1 MLPVQRH
8 FAMDLRELEIQGCVK
23 QPHWAR
29 VTCHVQSL
37 MDCGVCPAGCIDLGM
52 VSFLADPSD
61 AIVSQTDSDD
71 RDEKEKALSLTDFTF
86 ETDDGST

>member
-1 MLPVQRH
+1 
-8 FAMDLRELEIQGCVK
+8 MDG
-23 QPHWAR
+23 A
-29 VTCHVQSL
+29 
-37 MDCGVCPAGCIDLGM
+37 VCPAGCIDLGM